1 MKRCSAISL
10 SVGSNPVDMLIAIY
24 KDDHDRQPA
33 ADIDQVAAG
42 QRRAS
47 EKSRERVDYT
57 GGKGVFRADSSKW
70 PCATACRAT
79 CLMLANTS

>member
-1 MKRCSAISL
+1 
-10 SVGSNPVDMLIAIY
+10 MLIAIH

-33 ADIDQVAAG
+33 AGIDQVAAG

-47 EKSRERVDYT
+47 EKSRDRVDYT
-57 GGKGVFRADSSKW
+57 GGKGVFRAYRSKW
-70 PCATACRAT
+70 PGATACPAT